1 MILSLA
7 LALATAAAPAP
18 TLERITFDEAV
29 RRAQARAPAA
39 RIAADEIARVDGLLT
54 QARSFSLPLLTASG
68 TWSRIDHDRILRRTP
83 PTADQLVTP
92 QEQRGAAAVLQVPLL
107 APSRW
112 ATWVVASRTLDLTRV
127 SGEDVRRQVA
137 LAAGRAYLGVL
148 ASGRA
153 VEVTR
158 SAVELARARLDF
170 SGARLKAGVGNALDQ
185 ARSEQV
191 LAASEAQ
198 LETVQTGLT
207 RAREALGLVT
217 GSEQPLDAGPEPALE
232 VPAAAAGEVAVDRR
246 SDVAVA
252 RARFE
257 AAAAAARYSWADWL
271 PSLVATAQATHQH
284 PVVAPSQPEAWQ
296 VQLVLSL
303 PIFEG
308 GLRVGQL
315 QERRAVEREAQTLLD
330 ATLRQARSDVRLAV
344 EAAQHQEAAFLA
356 ARRAAE
362 QARTVLSL
370 ITRAYEAGA
379 TTSLDLTT
387 AQQQSRDA
395 DLAMVISEDALR
407 QARLDLLSAVG
418 LFP

>member
-1 MILSLA
+1 MILA
-7 LALATAAAPAP
+7 LALLATLAAEPAAP
-18 TLERITFDEAV
+18 ERITFEEAV

-54 QARSFSLPLLTASG
+54 QARSFSLPLLALSG
-68 TWSRIDHDRILRRTP
+68 TYTRIDHDRILHRGP
-83 PTADQLVTP
+83 PAGDQLVTP
-92 QEQRGAAAVLQVPLL
+92 AEQRGAAAVLQVPLL

-112 ATWVVASRTLDLTRV
+112 AAWVVASKALDLTRI
-127 SGEDVRRQVA
+127 SGDDVRRQVA
-137 LAAGRAYLGVL
+137 LAAGRAYLGVI

-158 SAVELARARLDF
+158 SAVELARARAAFAGTRLRA
-170 SGARLKAGVGNALDQ
+170 GAGNALDQ
-185 ARSEQV
+185 ARAEQV
-191 LAASEAQ
+191 LAAGEAQ
-198 LETVQTGLT
+198 LETAQTGLA

-217 GSEQPLDAGPEPALE
+217 GSGQPLDAGPEPEL
-232 VPAAAAGEVAVDRR
+232 AAPPEAASRGVDQR
-246 SDVAVA
+246 SDVAAA

-271 PSLVATAQATHQH
+271 PSLVATAQGTAQS
-284 PVVAPSQPEAWQ
+284 PVIAPAQPEAWQ

-303 PIFEG
+303 PLFEG

-315 QERRAVEREAQTLLD
+315 AERRAVEREAQTLLD
-330 ATLRQARSDVRLAV
+330 AALRQAQSDVRLAV
-344 EAAQHQEAAFLA
+344 EAAQRQEAAFRA

-370 ITRAYEAGA
+370 ATRAFDAGA
-379 TTSLDLTT
+379 TNSLDLTT

-407 QARLDLLSAVG
+407 QARLDLLAAVG